1 MKSIRVL
8 LALFS
13 ILAITYSC
21 SKDINYEEIGD
32 YHFQYTVKFDSKGG
46 EKSVIIKDNMKYRAH
61 FEVGFDEMILL
72 EFTRELVNP
81 IHPKGERDL
90 IDGEWYHG
98 VIPDKGTSTMAIISA
113 DRNPSNKERTATIEG
128 ETLFSDEILKMFRII
143 IIQKQL
149 FLRVGNQRVFQIALI
164 YSEAFAPGLEIPG
177 TWGL

>member
-1 MKSIRVL
+1 MSNIRGL
-8 LALFS
+8 LALLFM
-13 ILAITYSC
+13 LAITYSC
-21 SKDINYEEIGD
+21 SKESYYEEIGD

-113 DRNPSNKERTATIEG
+113 DRNPSNKERTATIVG
-128 ETLFSDEILKMFRII
+128 ETILTDGTPKTFII
-143 IIQKQL
+143 VIVQK
-149 FLRVGNQRVFQIALI
+149 
-164 YSEAFAPGLEIPG
+164 
-177 TWGL
+177 

>member
-1 MKSIRVL
+1 MSNIRGL
-8 LALFS
+8 LALLFM
-13 ILAITYSC
+13 LAISYSC
-21 SKDINYEEIGD
+21 SKDSYYEEIGD

-98 VIPDKGTSTMAIISA
+98 VIPDKGTSTPAIISA
-113 DRNPSNKERTATIEG
+113 DKNTSNKERTATIEG
-128 ETLFSDEILKMFRII
+128 ETLFSDETFKMFRII
-143 IIQKQL
+143 IIQK
-149 FLRVGNQRVFQIALI
+149 
-164 YSEAFAPGLEIPG
+164 
-177 TWGL
+177 